1 MATPAH
7 RLYDINGHG
16 AATDA
21 QAEAR
26 ADAKADSADSRLSW
40 ADSRADR
47 VNRADSGRQ
56 TDSKTGRS
64 PRAGAVVPGGRVVGR
79 GGRCEETVV
88 LNRDPLEPEVWWFGH
103 LIDGDLGKQGHLR
116 HDRSTHETTLITGHD
131 GGVYA
136 DARRCSSTRPATR
149 WPSSRRIS
157 STTWPP
163 SDWTCGTANVHI
175 REGPYVRDPYVRDRT

>member
-21 QAEAR
+21 QAGPR
-26 ADAKADSADSRLSW
+26 ADAKADSADSRVSW

-47 VNRADSGRQ
+47 VGGADSADAK

-79 GGRCEETVV
+79 GGGCEETVV

-103 LIDGDLGKQGHLR
+103 LIDGDLGKRGHLR

-136 DARRCSSTRPATR
+136 SAALLVHQACHPLAVEPTYFIYDVATQR
-149 WPSSRRIS
+149 L
-157 STTWPP
+157 
-163 SDWTCGTANVHI
+163 DM
-175 REGPYVRDPYVRDRT
+175 RDCECPHP